1 MISTIMFGE
10 NVQDPKL
17 VKQKDEF
24 NRLAARDYAPYIDW
38 NAFEEYKKQAAIVVA
53 DPSENTGNDTDS
65 SGGGSGGFGG
75 MSSF

>member
-1 MISTIMFGE
+1 MNSIVLLQEIMLHTLIGTH
-10 NVQDPKL
+10 
-17 VKQKDEF
+17 
-24 NRLAARDYAPYIDW
+24 
-38 NAFEEYKKQAAIVVA
+38 FEEYKKQAAIAVA